1 MKRLCLGAAVLTS
14 LTAGAGIASAKVTTL
29 VDGGSGAGTLVNA
42 TAVAVA
48 PNGDLLVGDTSA
60 GLVKRF
66 KSDGAFVSS
75 FGARGTGAGQFI
87 DGPTDIAVS
96 ENGETI
102 FVADAGRVQTFS
114 AAGQLTGSGPPNG
127 ARYVAIAPGGGTVYS
142 ADGATCQ
149 VRRMAAGLAVSAT
162 LTVDCAEPGF
172 AGLPVEIGV
181 NYAGEV
187 VFAGRTKGLK
197 RVSSVGATLQ
207 TFDTGTTNSAG
218 SALGLTI
225 DRVRNETLGR
235 TWDKSLTTITR
246 FSADGSSRNATTGR
260 ALADIAVAPDRS
272 IYAASGKQLL
282 RFDERPTAAL
292 RLSQP
297 TGTLLSGVK
306 ATLDSGASTP
316 AFEAIARYDWDLDG
330 NGTFETAGGTASTRE
345 FTMAAGS
352 RTLRVRV
359 TDIAGNE
366 DVATLAVN
374 VTSNTPKAV
383 LAAPLA
389 VITNDLV
396 TLDAS
401 GSTAPSGPIARYE
414 WDRDGNGKYELKTGT
429 TPTTQ
434 VRFRLAGTRTVRVK
448 VVSSDAKTAV
458 ASRKIEVRP
467 APPSG
472 AVGVRINGGAT
483 YARSGRV
490 SLNLVWPRLAKTALI
505 SNDPSFA
512 GAKSVILK
520 STVGWTLGVGPAG
533 VTTVYARFV
542 GSSTRASYDPDPSAT
557 FSDQVVLD
565 NLAPRIRRASAIRK
579 RGRTLLFLKAGDR
592 ISGLSK
598 VRISRYRG
606 GRETVKR
613 YRKVVRLTTR
623 ARVVYVRVEDRAGN
637 RSAWRKVVI
646 KRR

>member
-1 MKRLCLGAAVLTS
+1 MKRLCLGAAAITTLAV
-14 LTAGAGIASAKVTTL
+14 GVGGASAKMTTI
-29 VDGGSGAGTLVNA
+29 VDGGSGAGVLVNA

-48 PNGDLLVGDTSA
+48 PNGDILVGDTSS

-66 KSDGAFVSS
+66 KSDGAYLSS
-75 FGARGTGAGQFI
+75 SGARGTGAGQFV

-96 ENGETI
+96 ENGETT
-102 FVADAGRVQTFS
+102 FVADASRIQTFS

-127 ARYVAIAPGGGTVYS
+127 ARYVAVAPGGATVYS
-142 ADGATCQ
+142 SDGASCQ

-162 LTVDCAEPGF
+162 LTVDCVETGF
-172 AGLPVEIGV
+172 STLPVEIGV
-181 NYAGEV
+181 NQAGEV
-187 VFAGRTKGLK
+187 VFAGRINSLK

-207 TFDTGTTNSAG
+207 TFDTGTTNTAA

-225 DRVRNETLGR
+225 DRVRNETIGR
-235 TWDKSLTTITR
+235 TWDKTLTTLKR
-246 FSADGSSRNATTGR
+246 FSADGASRTSATGR
-260 ALADIAVAPDRS
+260 SLADIALAADRS
-272 IYAASGKQLL
+272 IYAVSGKQLL
-282 RFDERPTAAL
+282 RFDERPTGAL

-297 TGTLLSGVK
+297 TGTLLSGTK
-306 ATLDSGASTP
+306 ATLDAGASTP

-330 NGTFETAGGTASTRE
+330 NGSFETLGGTASTRDL
-345 FTMAAGS
+345 TLVAGA

-366 DVATLAVN
+366 DVASLAVS

-389 VITNDLV
+389 VLTNDLV

-401 GSTAPSGPIARYE
+401 ASTAPSGAIARFE

-434 VRFRLAGTRTVRVK
+434 VRFRLSGTRTVRVK
-448 VVSSDAKTAV
+448 VVSADGKTAV
-458 ASRKIEVRP
+458 ASRRIEVRP
-467 APPSG
+467 TPPPGTAGVSINRG
-472 AVGVRINGGAT
+472 AIFSRG
-483 YARSGRV
+483 GRV
-490 SLNLVWPRLAKTALI
+490 SLNLVWPRLTKSVLI
-505 SNDPSFA
+505 SNDPAFS
-512 GAKSVILK
+512 GAKPTGVKATIS
-520 STVGWTLGVGPAG
+520 WTLGAPVSNVSA
-533 VTTVYARFV
+533 VYVRFV
-542 GSSTRASYDPDPSAT
+542 GSSKRASYDPDPAAT
-557 FSDQVVLD
+557 FSDQITVD
-565 NLAPRIRRASAIRK
+565 NLAPRLRRASAIRR
-579 RGRTLLFLKAGDR
+579 RGRIPLFLKAGDR

-613 YRKVVRLTTR
+613 YRKVVRLSTR

-646 KRR
+646 RRR